1 MVRSERYIQLL
12 KDITLCNEIHFKLS
26 VVAQDDK
33 YSALTR
39 DFQQLHTELV
49 EEGYFRPSYGHIL
62 YRFMELAGMLAL
74 ALWIYSSLQFP
85 GAKLLAAVILGIYGG
100 RCGWLMHEGGH
111 HSLTG
116 NSRVDRFLE
125 SFVMGKPH

>member
-1 MVRSERYIQLL
+1 MQLNNVL
-12 KDITLCNEIHFKLS
+12 KKS
-26 VVAQDDK
+26 VVAQDEK

-39 DFQQLHTELV
+39 DFQQLHKELV
-49 EEGYFRPSYGHIL
+49 EEGYFHPSYFHIL
-62 YRFMELAGMLAL
+62 YRFVELAVMLTL
-74 ALWIYSSLQFP
+74 AFWINSYFGNV

-125 SFVMGKPH
+125 SFLMGKQLA